1 MADLDCV
8 CFSMKLGNKSVDIES
23 FCDSALL
30 SFSKRG
36 AQRSELRF
44 SCLALRRRVGKS
56 KPILA
61 HRVLRPSEYQTI
73 PNEEMSRRSARQ
85 SKSPPMSLTLVKAW
99 TAAKERLKDAG
110 IEQPAIDARLML
122 EVAADVTRTEI
133 VTDPY
138 RMLTVQQWE
147 TLDDYL
153 TRRARREPVS
163 HIIGRKGF
171 WKILLQVNKNVLT
184 PRPETEVIVDEVL
197 KAFPENMAFN
207 MLDLG
212 VGSGTI
218 LLAVLAERPAAKGLG
233 VDVSEEALAVARENA
248 ANLDLNTRC
257 ALLRGDWTAGLGDAG
272 FDLVVSNPPYIA
284 SHIIETLEPE
294 VRDHEPRLALD
305 GGPDGLNAYRQLAPE
320 ILRVLKPAGMFAV
333 EIGYDQSADVEALF
347 RDAGAANVRTIKD
360 LSTHDRVVIGVKNPL
375 ETLP

>member
-1 MADLDCV
+1 M
-8 CFSMKLGNKSVDIES
+8 
-23 FCDSALL
+23 
-30 SFSKRG
+30 
-36 AQRSELRF
+36 
-44 SCLALRRRVGKS
+44 
-56 KPILA
+56 
-61 HRVLRPSEYQTI
+61 T
-73 PNEEMSRRSARQ
+73 
-85 SKSPPMSLTLVKAW
+85 LTLVKAW

-110 IEQPAIDARLML
+110 IDQPAIDARLML

-138 RMLTVQQWE
+138 RMLTAEQWA

-197 KAFPENMAFN
+197 KAFPESMSFN

-218 LLAVLAERPAAKGLG
+218 LLAILAERPAAKGLG

-248 ANLDLNTRC
+248 ASLDLNNRT
-257 ALLRGDWTAGLGDAG
+257 ALLRGDWTTGLGDEG

-305 GGPDGLNAYRQLAPE
+305 GGPDGLDAYRHLAPE
-320 ILRVLKPAGMFAV
+320 ILRVLKPGGMFAV

-347 RDAGAANVRTIKD
+347 RQAGASNVRTIKD
-360 LSTHDRVVIGVKNPL
+360 LSTHDRVVTGVKNPL
-375 ETLP
+375 ESLA